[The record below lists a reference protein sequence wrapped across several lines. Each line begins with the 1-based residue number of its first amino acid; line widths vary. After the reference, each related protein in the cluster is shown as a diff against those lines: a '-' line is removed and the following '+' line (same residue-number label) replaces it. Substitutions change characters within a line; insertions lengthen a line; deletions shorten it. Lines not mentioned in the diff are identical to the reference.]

1 MCTLKDTA
9 IGFDEIIKKY
19 NKKIIE
25 GYKVRISENNEYIYI
40 TEKVINLIFKKIWN
54 VTSLNKE
61 IYMK

>member
-40 TEKVINLIFKKIWN
+40 TEKVINLIFKKI
-54 VTSLNKE
+54 
-61 IYMK
+61 